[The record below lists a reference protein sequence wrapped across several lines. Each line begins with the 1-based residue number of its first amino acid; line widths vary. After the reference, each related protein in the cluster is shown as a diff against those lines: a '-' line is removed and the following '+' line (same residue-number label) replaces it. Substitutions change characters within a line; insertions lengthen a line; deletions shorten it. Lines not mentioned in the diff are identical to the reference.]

1 MRNCGFHIRFT
12 AGRRFRLLRLAAGA
26 WLLSLA
32 GCFGGCDYDRFDPP
46 EPHPADVPVPTMSI
60 ATLRSLY
67 KGDPVSVT
75 GKRSVVVSGNVT
87 TSDREGN
94 FFRSFFIEDET
105 GAVEIRA
112 GLYDLHAVYRLGQ
125 QVTVVADSLT
135 LGLTGGVLQLGLA
148 SSAYETDY
156 MGHRVVVDRHVFR
169 NERFETVTPRPVTPA
184 RLDDEW
190 LGTLVRFD
198 GMRLSRY
205 DLGAPCFV
213 VAVGNTAKRQSQV
226 PLFAVRFDLRLYE
239 RLCQFCGRSR
249 ADRSGV
255 AYRYPDAGQSWRA
268 DRLSGQIK
276 GFAGCGTVGVIRCC

>member
-1 MRNCGFHIRFT
+1 MTGSTRRNRIR
-12 AGRRFRLLRLAAGA
+12 
-26 WLLSLA
+26 
-32 GCFGGCDYDRFDPP
+32 PM
-46 EPHPADVPVPTMSI
+46 PVPTMSI

-198 GMRLSRY
+198 GMRL
-205 DLGAPCFV
+205 DGAVDTTWALPASLSPSGTPQNVNLKF
-213 VAVGNTAKRQSQV
+213 
-226 PLFAVRFDLRLYE
+226 
-239 RLCQFCGRSR
+239 RSSPS
-249 ADRSGV
+249 DSIYVYTSGY
-255 AYRYPDAGQSWRA
+255 AN
-268 DRLSGQIK
+268 
-276 GFAGCGTVGVIRCC
+276 FAGDRVPTAPVSLTGILMQGKVGGRTVYQVKLRDLQDVEQ

>member
-1 MRNCGFHIRFT
+1 MRNRGLHIRFT
-12 AGRRFRLLRLAAGA
+12 AERRFRLLRLAAGA

-32 GCFGGCDYDRFDPP
+32 GWFGGCDYDRFDPP
-46 EPHPADVPVPTMSI
+46 EPHTADVPVPTMSI

-67 KGDPVSVT
+67 KGDPVLIA

-112 GLYDLHAVYRLGQ
+112 GLYDLHTVYRLGQ

-156 MGHRVVVDRHVFR
+156 MDHRVVIDRHVFR
-169 NERFETVTPRPVTPA
+169 NERFETVIPRPVTPA
-184 RLDDEW
+184 RLDDAW

-198 GMRLSRY
+198 GMRL
-205 DLGAPCFV
+205 DGAVDTTWALPASLSPSGTPQNVNLKF
-213 VAVGNTAKRQSQV
+213 
-226 PLFAVRFDLRLYE
+226 
-239 RLCQFCGRSR
+239 RSSPS
-249 ADRSGV
+249 DSIYVYTSGY
-255 AYRYPDAGQSWRA
+255 AN
-268 DRLSGQIK
+268 
-276 GFAGCGTVGVIRCC
+276 FAGDRVPTAPVSLTGILMQGKVGGRTVYQVKLRDLKDVEQ

>member
-1 MRNCGFHIRFT
+1 M
-12 AGRRFRLLRLAAGA
+12 
-26 WLLSLA
+26 LSLA
-32 GCFGGCDYDRFDPP
+32 GCFEGCDYDRFDPP

-75 GKRSVVVSGNVT
+75 DKRSVVVSGNVT

-198 GMRLSRY
+198 GMRL
-205 DLGAPCFV
+205 DGAVDTTWALPASLSPSGTPQNVNLKF
-213 VAVGNTAKRQSQV
+213 
-226 PLFAVRFDLRLYE
+226 
-239 RLCQFCGRSR
+239 RSSPS
-249 ADRSGV
+249 DSIYVYTSGY
-255 AYRYPDAGQSWRA
+255 AN
-268 DRLSGQIK
+268 
-276 GFAGCGTVGVIRCC
+276 FAGDRVPTAPVSLTGILMQGKVGGRTVYQVKLRDLQDVEQ